1 MEKQQNE
8 IFFETKDLTKK
19 FGDVTAVN
27 HVSMAIRTGEIR
39 GLIGENGSGKST
51 ISSMISAI
59 HTVTGGEMFLY
70 GKPYSPKNPGD
81 ARKCGITMIVQEAG
95 TIDGLSIAENIFV
108 GDEKR
113 FAHHGIIDR
122 AEMNREA
129 VKALEHF
136 VHSVFGFSCDLE
148 KIRQDIEDRD
158 YRDMH
163 RETSP
168 LKQAE
173 DAVLVDTSDMTIE
186 QVIDRIVALIG

>member
-129 VKALEHF
+129 VKALENIG
-136 VHSVFGFSCDLE
+136 VTDVDVTRPAAAYSLE
-148 KIRQDIEDRD
+148 TRK
-158 YRDMH
+158 
-163 RETSP
+163 
-168 LKQAE
+168 
-173 DAVLVDTSDMTIE
+173 LVE
-186 QVIDRIVALIG
+186 VAKAL

>member
-70 GKPYSPKNPGD
+70 GE
-81 ARKCGITMIVQEAG
+81 ARMAG
-95 TIDGLSIAENIFV
+95 C
-108 GDEKR
+108 R
-113 FAHHGIIDR
+113 DR
-122 AEMNREA
+122 
-129 VKALEHF
+129 
-136 VHSVFGFSCDLE
+136 
-148 KIRQDIEDRD
+148 RQPWQRCLLPV
-158 YRDMH
+158 RRQH
-163 RETSP
+163 
-168 LKQAE
+168 
-173 DAVLVDTSDMTIE
+173 
-186 QVIDRIVALIG
+186 

>member
-95 TIDGLSIAENIFV
+95 TIDGLRSCV
-108 GDEKR
+108 KVSR
-113 FAHHGIIDR
+113 FNAGLH
-122 AEMNREA
+122 
-129 VKALEHF
+129 
-136 VHSVFGFSCDLE
+136 
-148 KIRQDIEDRD
+148 
-158 YRDMH
+158 
-163 RETSP
+163 
-168 LKQAE
+168 
-173 DAVLVDTSDMTIE
+173 
-186 QVIDRIVALIG
+186 